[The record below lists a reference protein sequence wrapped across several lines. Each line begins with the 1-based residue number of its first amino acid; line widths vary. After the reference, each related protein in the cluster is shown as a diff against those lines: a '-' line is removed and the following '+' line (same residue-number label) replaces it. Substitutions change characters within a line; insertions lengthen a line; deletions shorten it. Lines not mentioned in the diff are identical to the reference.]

1 MPKNKESKSSGFLEM
16 VNDIISEIFA
26 EKLDDKDGKKNEE
39 LEVELDGSVMSEV
52 YESIEDY
59 TDKTGKRFRM
69 TKDQKDRELSREAAF
84 EEFIQENTDG

>member
-1 MPKNKESKSSGFLEM
+1 MADKKKLENIKSFIS
-16 VNDIISEIFA
+16 DIIAQSFS
-26 EKLDDKDGKKNEE
+26 EE
-39 LEVELDGSVMSEV
+39 LSKGKDEELKVEFDGSVLSEV

>member
-1 MPKNKESKSSGFLEM
+1 MADKKRLENIKSFIS
-16 VNDIISEIFA
+16 DIIAQSFS
-26 EKLDDKDGKKNEE
+26 EE
-39 LEVELDGSVMSEV
+39 LSKGKDEELKVEFDGSVLSEV